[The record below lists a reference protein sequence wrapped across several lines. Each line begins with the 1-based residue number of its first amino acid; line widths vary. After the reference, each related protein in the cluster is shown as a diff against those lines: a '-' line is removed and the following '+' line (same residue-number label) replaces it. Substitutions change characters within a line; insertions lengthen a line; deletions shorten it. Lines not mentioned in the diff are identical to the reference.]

1 MSKCR
6 PSEST
11 EPNGYFLICLTEL
24 LESIV
29 ERRFVG
35 ADPIRNA
42 LPNLVI
48 VGTSGQTVAPDV
60 REPRNRA
67 IRQVGGH

>member
-42 LPNLVI
+42 LQNLVI
-48 VGTSGQTVAPDV
+48 VGTSGQSVAPDV
-60 REPRNRA
+60 HEPRNRA
-67 IRQVGGH
+67 IRQVGGR